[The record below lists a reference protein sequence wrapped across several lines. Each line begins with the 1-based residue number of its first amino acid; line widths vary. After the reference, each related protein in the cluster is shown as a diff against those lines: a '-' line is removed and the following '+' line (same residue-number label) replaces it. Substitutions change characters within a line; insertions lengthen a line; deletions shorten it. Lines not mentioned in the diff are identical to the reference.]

1 MLGGRP
7 SSLPDL
13 IEIVFE
19 VKPMSLQRLK
29 NLNEALSFLKG
40 ELSEGMTLAKLVLG
54 EIDFTQGQ
62 LFGWMPVA
70 TDQDAIENFQW
81 SPRLSGDEEQDFCRF
96 VQAFIQDAH
105 CAVILQDTENWNFEG
120 DKYEALAAKYD
131 DELYWYIAGADLS
144 EEDVM
149 NLTGM
154 PILPY
159 PWCGFFYIGASA
171 TRKPRLTE
179 IDLQEIVKTLVG
191 VAVGAFDHRS
201 YVLWWGDR
209 RPLPVN
215 RSSN

>member
-1 MLGGRP
+1 M
-7 SSLPDL
+7 SMQL
-13 IEIVFE
+13 IRNFN
-19 VKPMSLQRLK
+19 K
-29 NLNEALSFLKG
+29 ALSFLKG
-40 ELSEGMTLAKLVLG
+40 ELSEGMTLAKLALR
-54 EIDFTQGQ
+54 EIDFTRGQ
-62 LFGWMPVA
+62 MFGWFPLA

-81 SPRLSGDEEQDFCRF
+81 SLRLSGDEEQDLCWF

-120 DKYEALAAKYD
+120 DKYEGLAAKYD
-131 DELYWYIAGADLS
+131 NELYWYIVGADLS

-159 PWCGFFYIGASA
+159 PWCGFFYTGAPESRKQA
-171 TRKPRLTE
+171 LTR

-191 VAVGAFDHRS
+191 VAVGAFDHES
-201 YVLWWGDR
+201 YVLWWSDR

-215 RSSN
+215 VSSD